1 MPVIDACEP
10 QVLRALQKD
19 NWAIVNKPFAIR
31 TNTHTV
37 FADCLL
43 ERKNNGSIERAIILE
58 VKCFSNPQAD
68 LIEFYTAVGQ
78 YQFYRAA
85 VTSSNSTTP
94 VYLAIP
100 YLAYIR
106 LTKDNAIRIAIS
118 QNGIKLVAVDIVK
131 EEVVQWLH

>member
-1 MPVIDACEP
+1 LSALDACEP

-19 NWAIVNKPFAIR
+19 NWTIINKPFAIR
-31 TNTHTV
+31 TNTHIV

-43 ERKNNGSIERAIILE
+43 ERKNNGSSEHAIILE
-58 VKCFSNPQAD
+58 VKCFSNPQSD
-68 LIEFYTAVGQ
+68 LVEFYTAVGQ

-85 VTSSNSTTP
+85 VVASDSTTP

-100 YLAYIR
+100 HSAYMR
-106 LTKDNAIRIAIS
+106 LTNDNAVRIAIS

-131 EEVVQWLH
+131 EEVVLWLH